1 LKDLADHLFDI
12 IENSVNA
19 GANEVIV
26 KIAYTESYFFCF
38 ISDNGKGISGQEVL
52 DPFVTSRTTRRV
64 GLGLPLLKRTA
75 EDTGG
80 YLKIKRIDESGGTAL
95 QFKMYLT
102 HIDAKPVGDL
112 ARTFSD
118 IFFAWPE
125 VTVRL
130 FVIRD
135 GIERLILDFQ
145 KLRDEIE
152 QGLKNYTNIRKHI
165 HEVSHKDFKDI
176 NII

>member
-1 LKDLADHLFDI
+1 MKDIADHLFDI

-19 GANEVIV
+19 GADEVIV
-26 KIAYTESYFFCF
+26 KIAHTKSYFFCS

-52 DPFVTSRTTRRV
+52 DPFFTSRTTRRV
-64 GLGLPLLKRTA
+64 GLGLPLLKRTV

-80 YLKIKRIDESGGTAL
+80 YLKIKRIEDSGGTAL

-102 HIDAKPVGDL
+102 HIDAKPLGDL

-125 VTVRL
+125 INLRL
-130 FVIRD
+130 FIIKD
-135 GIERLILDFQ
+135 GTEELVLDFQ
-145 KLRDEIE
+145 ELRVEINE
-152 QGLKNYTNIRKHI
+152 GLKNYTSIRKHI
-165 HEVSHKDFKDI
+165 HEISQKGLK
-176 NII
+176 

>member
-1 LKDLADHLFDI
+1 MKDIADHLFDI

-19 GANEVIV
+19 GAKEVTV
-26 KIAYTESYFFCF
+26 KIAYTESYFFCS

-95 QFKMYLT
+95 QFKMYLA
-102 HIDAKPVGDL
+102 HIDAKPMGDL

-125 VTVRL
+125 ITIRL

-135 GIERLILDFQ
+135 GFEQLVLDFQ
-145 KLRDEIE
+145 ELRDEIE
-152 QGLKNYTNIRKHI
+152 QGLKNFTNIRKHI
-165 HEVSHKDFKDI
+165 HEVFHKDFKDI
-176 NII
+176 NRI